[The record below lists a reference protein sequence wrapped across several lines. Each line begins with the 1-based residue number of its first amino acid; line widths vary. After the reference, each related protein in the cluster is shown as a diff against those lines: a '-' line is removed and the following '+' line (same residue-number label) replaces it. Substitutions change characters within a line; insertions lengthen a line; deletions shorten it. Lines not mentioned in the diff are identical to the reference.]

1 MKRLASMTLT
11 KETATIEKIDPSKPL
26 EVSTPETAMKLFE
39 PVTAELGIAKIQEF
53 KGLTLELNGIDKVKA
68 SRILA
73 KKARCAVTNRQKEL
87 VEGAKK
93 FQKDVDGA
101 AKKIIGLIE
110 PVETYLEG
118 EEAKHQRILDEER
131 KKEEAKKA
139 AILQERCDRL
149 AKAGI
154 PAGNLV
160 ALGNMTDEL
169 FEWHYKDQVEK
180 AEAARVKAEEER
192 IQREKEQ
199 KEREEALRKQQAELK
214 AQREQL
220 AAEEERLRQIELSRV
235 NAAPS
240 SPAEE
245 EDVFE
250 IEDDEPAEVLI
261 HKSQGWTSQ
270 KVYTEPLIPVE
281 PNVPPSSFR
290 PIPEPAPIAPENPIH
305 TGRNQVFF
313 PADIVDQLSQAET
326 LARANKKEGIANLMR
341 AAKFEIQRLRK
352 LLTENSQQTQPPVLA
367 GAQSSS

>member
-1 MKRLASMTLT
+1 MTIT
-11 KETATIEKIDPSKPL
+11 AETSTIEQIDPSKPF

-39 PVTAELGIAKIQEF
+39 LVKTELGIAKIQEF
-53 KGLTLELNGIDKVKA
+53 KGLTLEVNGIE
-68 SRILA
+68 RISSCRKLA

-118 EEAKHQRILDEER
+118 EEAKHAKILDEER
-131 KKEEAKKA
+131 KNEEAKKA

-154 PAGNLV
+154 PAGNLI
-160 ALGNMTDEL
+160 ALENMTDEL
-169 FEWHYKDQVEK
+169 FEWHLKDQTEK
-180 AEAARVKAEEER
+180 AEVARAKAEQER
-192 IQREKEQ
+192 
-199 KEREEALRKQQAELK
+199 KEREESLRKQQAELK
-214 AQREQL
+214 AERERL
-220 AAEEERLRQIELSRV
+220 AAEEERLRAIELSKV

-240 SPAEE
+240 SPADE

-250 IEDDEPAEVLI
+250 LEEFEV
-261 HKSQGWTSQ
+261 
-270 KVYTEPLIPVE
+270 TEVPIPLPL
-281 PNVPPSSFR
+281 R
-290 PIPEPAPIAPENPIH
+290 PIPEPAKPTPESVIPS
-305 TGRNQVFF
+305 GRNQVFF

-326 LARANKKEGIANLMR
+326 IARANQKDGIANLMR

-352 LLTENSQQTQPPVLA
+352 LLTEHSQQTEPPVLA
-367 GAQSSS
+367 EARSSS

>member
-1 MKRLASMTLT
+1 MTLT

-53 KGLTLELNGIDKVKA
+53 KGLTLEINGIEKVKA

-118 EEAKHQRILDEER
+118 EEEKHAKILEEER

-169 FEWHYKDQVEK
+169 FEWHFKDQVEK

-199 KEREEALRKQQAELK
+199 KEREEALQKQQAELK
-214 AQREQL
+214 AERERL
-220 AAEEERLRQIELSRV
+220 AAEEERLRQVELSRV
-235 NAAPS
+235 KEVPS

-250 IEDDEPAEVLI
+250 LDDEPAEVLI
-261 HKSQGWTSQ
+261 HKSQGATAA
-270 KVYTEPLIPVE
+270 KVYTEPLIPLH

-290 PIPEPAPIAPENPIH
+290 PIPEPAKIAPEPVIPS
-305 TGRNQVFF
+305 GRNQVFF
-313 PADIVDQLSQAET
+313 PADIVDQLNQAET
-326 LARANKKEGIANLMR
+326 IARANQKDGIANLMR
-341 AAKFEIQRLRK
+341 AARFEIFRLRS
-352 LLTENSQQTQPPVLA
+352 LLKEHSVPIPEPA
-367 GAQSSS
+367 FSEARSSS

>member
-1 MKRLASMTLT
+1 MTIA
-11 KETATIEKIDPSKPL
+11 KETSTIEKIDPSKPF
-26 EVSTPETAMKLFE
+26 EVSTPAMAMKLFE
-39 PVTAELGIAKIQEF
+39 PITVELGIAKIQEF
-53 KGLTLELNGIDKVKA
+53 KGLTLEINGIDKVKA

-118 EEAKHQRILDEER
+118 EEAKHAKILEEER

-154 PAGNLV
+154 PAGNLI

-169 FEWHYKDQVEK
+169 FEWHLKDQTEK

-199 KEREEALRKQQAELK
+199 KEREEALRKQQEELK
-214 AQREQL
+214 AERERL
-220 AAEEERLRQIELSRV
+220 AAEEERLKQIELSRV
-235 NAAPS
+235 KVAPS
-240 SPAEE
+240 SPADE

-250 IEDDEPAEVLI
+250 LEDDEPDEFDPSAAPSI
-261 HKSQGWTSQ
+261 S
-270 KVYTEPLIPVE
+270 
-281 PNVPPSSFR
+281 PSSFR
-290 PIPEPAPIAPENPIH
+290 PIPEPAKTTPEPVI
-305 TGRNQVFF
+305 TSGRNQVFF
-313 PADIVDQLSQAET
+313 PTDIADQLSQAET
-326 LARANKKEGIANLMR
+326 LARANQKDGIANLMM
-341 AAKFEIQRLRK
+341 AARFEIQRLRK
-352 LLTENSQQTQPPVLA
+352 LLTENSLQTEPPVPA
-367 GAQSSS
+367 EARSSS

>member
-1 MKRLASMTLT
+1 MTIT
-11 KETATIEKIDPSKPL
+11 AETSTIEQIDPSKPF

-39 PVTAELGIAKIQEF
+39 PVKTELGIAKIQEF
-53 KGLTLELNGIDKVKA
+53 KGLTLEVNGIE
-68 SRILA
+68 RISSCRKLA

-118 EEAKHQRILDEER
+118 EEAKHAKILEEER

-169 FEWHYKDQVEK
+169 FEWHLKDQTEK
-180 AEAARVKAEEER
+180 AEAARAKAEQER
-192 IQREKEQ
+192 
-199 KEREEALRKQQAELK
+199 KEREEALQKQQAELK
-214 AQREQL
+214 AERERL
-220 AAEEERLRQIELSRV
+220 AAEEERLRQIELSKV

-240 SPAEE
+240 SPADE

-250 IEDDEPAEVLI
+250 LEGETIVPIHQSVDWANGDSIQVNTEVR
-261 HKSQGWTSQ
+261 Q
-270 KVYTEPLIPVE
+270 E
-281 PNVPPSSFR
+281 PSSPR
-290 PIPEPAPIAPENPIH
+290 PIPEPAPPQRISQPP
-305 TGRNQVFF
+305 QQQ
-313 PADIVDQLSQAET
+313 ADIVDQLTQAET
-326 LARANKKEGIANLMR
+326 IARANQKDGIANLMR

-352 LLTENSQQTQPPVLA
+352 LLTEHSR
-367 GAQSSS
+367 